1 MNIAYFL
8 LPKNRAAFL
17 YDDCTFRQGLE
28 KMRHHGY
35 KVIPVIARDGRY
47 IGTVSEGDFL
57 WRLLNAESDSPI
69 FERTMRDLEHLPV
82 REILRPDG
90 YPSVGITA
98 SMEELLTSAMNQ
110 NFIPVVDDAG
120 IFIGLVTRKEII
132 RYLAEKADLF
142 SGQKPAA
149 AF

>member
-8 LPKNRAAFL
+8 LPKVRVAYL

-35 KVIPVIARDGRY
+35 TAIPVISRTGQY

-57 WRLLNAESDSPI
+57 WRLLSGEGAQ
-69 FERTMRDLEHLPV
+69 RCTMKDLEQLQV
-82 REILRPDG
+82 RDILRPNS
-90 YPSVGITA
+90 YPSVRITVT
-98 SMEELLTSAMNQ
+98 MDELLESAMNQ

-120 IFIGLVTRKEII
+120 SFIGIVTRKDII
-132 RYLAEKADLF
+132 RYFAEQDRQVEKLLRIV
-142 SGQKPAA
+142 
-149 AF
+149 